1 MTNDYERYNF
11 WNIEMDQYLKDIE
24 KEKEKEKEDSLLKV
38 IRNPKEAAQ
47 FMAELDAVINLSKSK

>member
-24 KEKEKEKEDSLLKV
+24 KEKEKEDSLLKV

-47 FMAELDAVINLSKSK
+47 FMMELDAVINLSKSK